1 MERIAEKLSEI
12 EKTARAIVDNAQEQ
26 KHQMEMQMQKKR
38 DAFDADMEK
47 ETNEKI
53 LKIQSDLATNMEYLL
68 KKQEEQNNNEIESLK
83 QDFKEHHSEY
93 AKQIL
98 ERVIKVQEAIALR
111 DVMRYSGI
119 VTKVAAMRAKLLKPQ
134 DYEQLASMETVTEII
149 ENQKQTKSNE
159 KIITKIDE

>member
-26 KHQMEMQMQKKR
+26 KHQMEMQMQKK
-38 DAFDADMEK
+38 
-47 ETNEKI
+47 I
-53 LKIQSDLATNMEYLL
+53 LKIQSDLATNMEKLL

-98 ERVIKVQEAIALR
+98 ERVIKV
-111 DVMRYSGI
+111 
-119 VTKVAAMRAKLLKPQ
+119 
-134 DYEQLASMETVTEII
+134 
-149 ENQKQTKSNE
+149 
-159 KIITKIDE
+159 

>member
-26 KHQMEMQMQKKR
+26 KHQME
-38 DAFDADMEK
+38 AFDVDMEK

-53 LKIQSDLATNMEYLL
+53 LKIQSDLATNMEKLL

-98 ERVIKVQEAIALR
+98 ERVIKV
-111 DVMRYSGI
+111 
-119 VTKVAAMRAKLLKPQ
+119 
-134 DYEQLASMETVTEII
+134 
-149 ENQKQTKSNE
+149 
-159 KIITKIDE
+159 

>member
-1 MERIAEKLSEI
+1 METIAEKLSEI

-53 LKIQSDLATNMEYLL
+53 LKIQSDLATNMEKLL

-93 AKQIL
+93 ARQIL
-98 ERVIKVQEAIALR
+98 ERLIKV
-111 DVMRYSGI
+111 
-119 VTKVAAMRAKLLKPQ
+119 
-134 DYEQLASMETVTEII
+134 
-149 ENQKQTKSNE
+149 
-159 KIITKIDE
+159 

>member
-12 EKTARAIVDNAQEQ
+12 EKTARAIVEGAQEQ

-38 DAFDADMEK
+38 DSFDSDMKK

-53 LKIQSDLATNMEYLL
+53 LKIQSDLATNMENLL
-68 KKQEEQNNNEIESLK
+68 KKQEEQNNHEIESLK

-98 ERVIKVQEAIALR
+98 KRVIKV
-111 DVMRYSGI
+111 
-119 VTKVAAMRAKLLKPQ
+119 
-134 DYEQLASMETVTEII
+134 
-149 ENQKQTKSNE
+149 
-159 KIITKIDE
+159 

>member
-38 DAFDADMEK
+38 DAFDADME
-47 ETNEKI
+47 TNEKI
-53 LKIQSDLATNMEYLL
+53 LKIQSDLATNMEKLL

-98 ERVIKVQEAIALR
+98 ERVIKV
-111 DVMRYSGI
+111 
-119 VTKVAAMRAKLLKPQ
+119 
-134 DYEQLASMETVTEII
+134 
-149 ENQKQTKSNE
+149 
-159 KIITKIDE
+159 

>member
-1 MERIAEKLSEI
+1 MVGMKGGFTDGKNGYGKEAFVMETIAEKLSEI

-53 LKIQSDLATNMEYLL
+53 LKIQSDLATNMEKLL

-98 ERVIKVQEAIALR
+98 ERVIKV
-111 DVMRYSGI
+111 
-119 VTKVAAMRAKLLKPQ
+119 
-134 DYEQLASMETVTEII
+134 
-149 ENQKQTKSNE
+149 
-159 KIITKIDE
+159 

>member
-53 LKIQSDLATNMEYLL
+53 LKIQSDLATNMELL

-98 ERVIKVQEAIALR
+98 ERVIKV
-111 DVMRYSGI
+111 
-119 VTKVAAMRAKLLKPQ
+119 
-134 DYEQLASMETVTEII
+134 
-149 ENQKQTKSNE
+149 
-159 KIITKIDE
+159 